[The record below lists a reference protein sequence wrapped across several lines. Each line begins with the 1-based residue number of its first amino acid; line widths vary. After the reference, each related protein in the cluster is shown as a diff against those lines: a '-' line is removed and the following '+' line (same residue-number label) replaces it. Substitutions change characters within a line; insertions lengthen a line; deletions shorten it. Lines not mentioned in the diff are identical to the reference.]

1 LTGPGRPLYAFAITE
16 KNAMFKRASFAI
28 VAMLCT
34 MSPVSAQDNGQD
46 GKPATFPFATF
57 DKASDAVLS
66 DPHDLVI
73 GPDNRLY
80 VADKFANRIAILD
93 RDTLEVIG
101 SFGDGEISSP
111 HDVDFDAAG
120 RAIVADTGN
129 SRVAIYELSS
139 GAARLTGS
147 IIGVARTEGAV
158 AHPNGRIYA
167 TASGSGTITAF
178 ENGASVAS
186 AGGLFGAHDIAVDS
200 TGNLW
205 VADTGNQR
213 IVKYSPDLEVLAIL
227 DGPQYGWSGPR
238 YLDVDA
244 SDRIIVADQDAH
256 RIVMID
262 SDGALVGVLGNGMPG
277 EGPNRF
283 DDPEGVAI
291 SGSTYFF
298 SDSDNN
304 RIVRYRVVMN

>member
-1 LTGPGRPLYAFAITE
+1 MIMRALTGLAAFLAAI
-16 KNAMFKRASFAI
+16 AA
-28 VAMLCT
+28 VA
-34 MSPVSAQDNGQD
+34 AQDGMNQD
-46 GKPATFPFATF
+46 LQSAGVPFATF
-57 DKASDAVLS
+57 DAASDPVLS
-66 DPHDLVI
+66 DPHDLTI
-73 GPDNRLY
+73 GPDGRLY

-93 RDTLEVIG
+93 RETLKVVG
-101 SFGDGEISSP
+101 SFGDGELSGP

-139 GAARLTGS
+139 GTARLAGS
-147 IIGVARTEGAV
+147 IIGVARTEGAA

-167 TASGSGTITAF
+167 TASGAGTIMAF
-178 ENGASVAS
+178 ENGAAVAR

-213 IVKYSPDLEVLAIL
+213 VIKYSPELEVLAVL

-238 YLDVDA
+238 YLDIDPL
-244 SDRIIVADQDAH
+244 DRIVVADQDAH
-256 RIVMID
+256 RILMIEK
-262 SDGALVGVLGNGMPG
+262 DGTLVGVLGTGVPG

-283 DDPEGVAI
+283 DDPEGVEIAE
-291 SGSTYFF
+291 STYYFA
-298 SDSDNN
+298 DSDNN

>member
-1 LTGPGRPLYAFAITE
+1 MPKRALFAI
-16 KNAMFKRASFAI
+16 A
-28 VAMLCT
+28 AMLWS
-34 MSPVSAQDNGQD
+34 MPVVTGQENAQREQQ
-46 GKPATFPFATF
+46 TSFPFATF
-57 DKASDAVLS
+57 DKASEAVLA
-66 DPHDLVI
+66 DPHDLAI

-80 VADKFANRIAILD
+80 VADKFADRIAILD

-101 SFGDGEISSP
+101 SFGDGEISNP

-120 RAIVADTGN
+120 RAIIADTGN
-129 SRVAIYELSS
+129 NRIAIYDLSS
-139 GAARLTGS
+139 GTATFAGALIGIARP
-147 IIGVARTEGAV
+147 EGAT

-167 TASGSGTITAF
+167 TASGFGSITAF
-178 ENGASVAS
+178 ENGASVAN
-186 AGGLFGAHDIAVDS
+186 AGGLSGAHDVAVDS
-200 TGNLW
+200 AGNLW
-205 VADTGNQR
+205 VADSGNR
-213 IVKYSPDLEVLAIL
+213 RVVKFSPDLEVLAIL

-238 YLDVDA
+238 YLAVDPF
-244 SDRIIVADQDAH
+244 DRLVVADQDAH

-262 SDGALVGVLGNGMPG
+262 SDGALVGVIGDGLPG

-291 SGSTYFF
+291 SGSSYFF